1 MRALL
6 RVAHAIDAL
15 TEWLGNIASALVLVA
30 IGVGFYNV
38 AVRYLGRYIGVNL
51 ASNLYIEGQW
61 YLYSLI
67 FFLGFA
73 YILKHDINVRVDFLY
88 TNWSDKTK
96 AWVNLLGTLFFLI
109 PFCIIGI
116 WVTFNPVL
124 TSWGRLPNG
133 EWGMWEMSP
142 DPNGLPRAPLKS
154 MIIVAFATLL
164 LQAIAQVIKYIAI
177 IRGRAEIAA
186 EIASELAT
194 EAEQLPA

>member
-15 TEWLGNIASALVLVA
+15 TEWLGNISSALVLVT

-38 AVRYLGRYIGVNL
+38 TVRYLGRYIGVNL
-51 ASNLYIEGQW
+51 ASNLYIEAQW

-88 TNWSDKTK
+88 ANWSDKTK
-96 AWVNLLGTLFFLI
+96 AWINLLGTLFFLI
-109 PFCIIGI
+109 PFCIMGI
-116 WVTFNPVL
+116 WVTLNPVMA
-124 TSWGRLPNG
+124 SWGRLPSG
-133 EWGMWEMSP
+133 EWGLWEMSP

-164 LQAIAQVIKYIAI
+164 LQAIAQLIKYIAI
-177 IRGRAEIAA
+177 IRGRDEVI
-186 EIASELAT
+186 SELAA
-194 EAEQLPA
+194 EAEEIPA

>member
-15 TEWLGNIASALVLVA
+15 TEWLGNISSALVLVT

-51 ASNLYIEGQW
+51 ASNLYIEAQW

-88 TNWSDKTK
+88 ANWSDKTK

-109 PFCIIGI
+109 PFCIMGI
-116 WVTFNPVL
+116 WVTLNPVMA
-124 TSWGRLPNG
+124 SWGRLPSG
-133 EWGMWEMSP
+133 EWGLWELSP

-164 LQAIAQVIKYIAI
+164 LQAIAQLIKYIAI
-177 IRGRAEIAA
+177 IRGRDEVI
-186 EIASELAT
+186 SELAA
-194 EAEQLPA
+194 EAEEIPA